1 MKLVDIIGKVIS
13 GEWGADDEDGDG
25 VPVLRTTNFT
35 NDGVVNYDDVV
46 TRKIQKKNLAVKFL
60 RQGDILIE
68 KSGGSDKQP
77 VGRVVYFVEQE
88 RKYLFNNFTGLL
100 RVQDQ
105 AKWLPRYVY
114 YALFSNWLNGGT
126 RPFENRTTGLHNLQ
140 TESYVKS
147 FNVPEQS
154 LTKQRKIVE
163 TLDCVEA
170 LIKRRQQ
177 QLRTLDDLIKARFV
191 EMFGEPRE
199 NPKNWAIYAL
209 RQIIKNGNNGLSRR
223 GRDRDGQIVL
233 RLVEL
238 QDGYIDYSSTNRIVL
253 TEAEREKYLLC
264 ERDFLFARVNGN
276 PDNVGRCAIFMPI
289 AEPVYFND
297 HIIRVHFDDDIINGQ
312 FLSVLLNSRYG
323 KEQFRSHVKTSA
335 GQYTISQDGIGAILV
350 PLPPLKMQ
358 LEFASFVAQV
368 DKSKTVIQKAL
379 DEAQLLFD
387 SLMQQY
393 FGVRKIK

>member
-1 MKLVDIIGKVIS
+1 MHNLK
-13 GEWGADDEDGDG
+13 
-25 VPVLRTTNFT
+25 TNVF
-35 NDGVVNYDDVV
+35 V
-46 TRKIQKKNLAVKFL
+46 TRFEVPDADYEKQKAICN
-60 RQGDILIE
+60 
-68 KSGGSDKQP
+68 
-77 VGRVVYFVEQE
+77 Y
-88 RKYLFNNFTGLL
+88 
-100 RVQDQ
+100 
-105 AKWLPRYVY
+105 
-114 YALFSNWLNGGT
+114 
-126 RPFENRTTGLHNLQ
+126 
-140 TESYVKS
+140 
-147 FNVPEQS
+147 
-154 LTKQRKIVE
+154 
-163 TLDCVEA
+163 LDCVTRV
-170 LIKRRQQ
+170 IG
-177 QLRTLDDLIKARFV
+177 LRKQELTKMDDLIKSQFI

-350 PLPPLKMQ
+350 PLPPLKLQ

-379 DEAQLLFD
+379 DEAQLLFG

-393 FGVRKIK
+393 FG